1 MGLWKLADR
10 QWTPQKLPAVPHERQ
25 IVACAI
31 EADSAAM
38 SSMDVDGHCGWWPRP
53 ELLRDTVRWPTAPVT
68 AMDVRRTRLDVPLE
82 AATFDRLGFVHLH
95 REGASQ
101 VRQTR
106 WIGHTKAAP
115 MIVRRPGPEI
125 VSATFGETLEICRWD
140 AESGRMLSRRNL
152 FNLPSP
158 AKAYDLSSDGRWAA
172 AESRAPGDA
181 RRVLYL
187 VDLTTGE
194 HSVHD
199 FEVTALRFAPDSR
212 AVVIG
217 LPSGA
222 VKVLSRRVDG
232 EWSAT
237 GDATRVLLNDR
248 PVRVL
253 AFSPDGSWLAAAC
266 ESTHTATASGIKVWQ
281 FGEPQT
287 TARGST
293 VLEADLPQGG
303 VSTLA
308 LSNQQL
314 VVVEAEQQRRL
325 HVYDIR
331 GGQLVDALIHRPP
344 AGQVDSA
351 AISADGIRLCILQQ
365 NGVYLYA
372 RTGNQGE
379 LRPFQ
384 RLPRSAAGHP
394 SHAWFATDDEL
405 LTWSVQPTH
414 GATQWRIDAE
424 AVLPVRTF
432 VSRGEPLAVA
442 LTATRGDEDGG
453 ASSVPTALAVSRD
466 GSIRG
471 WSRDAEFETWDPLFP
486 QASGVIQAACFS
498 PDRARAFLAGASNG
512 KLEMTI
518 VDLPSRRSL
527 RAPLY
532 QFMADDA
539 RSPVAVSCALV
550 DRHAVVGLSNGQI
563 VAWPFANRGDRRPRL
578 LADDAIVTTN
588 GQEINLPLA
597 ATGAAGRERIAY
609 AASWSDDSTAHR
621 GFAVVD
627 LTTGERECLEPI
639 GEVTALA
646 FSQSGGRLLTG
657 TGASQG
663 QWTVW
668 DLNGV
673 RGSRRTLIR
682 WREPRDSR
690 ITRMEVSQWDDSL
703 MMLSNE
709 GIAWTFPVRWPAAPR

>member
-1 MGLWKLADR
+1 MRRANAGQLDWEAARLNFLAHPEINGSAGFPPPTSAEQASAHLASSSPNGQWLVASDGKQVALFRRDRPDDPPQRWGDWLARGKVADAAVADDGLVVVGLDGLVSRSGIAPIVLLRAGDQQLREVGSISDEAISAALREPPPLADGTRDTVPSGRDALGVQRVAVSPAVPTGRRPRLLAATWEERVIVGRLEEKGETTSFVPLPGNRRLQNKSVVQLAFDPTGSTLLAVDRGRGGKRVLGFWARGADGADLAPTGQQIPFQATSTAFYPLAPHDTLACGDERGRVHFINWSATLASDSAAAPVEEWSSVQLDKPVATLAFRADGSSLLAGCADGSMGLWKLADR

-82 AATFDRLGFVHLH
+82 AATFDRLVHLH

-158 AKAYDLSSDGRWAA
+158 AKAYDWSSDGRWGA

-331 GGQLVDALIHRPP
+331 GG
-344 AGQVDSA
+344 
-351 AISADGIRLCILQQ
+351 
-365 NGVYLYA
+365 
-372 RTGNQGE
+372 
-379 LRPFQ
+379 
-384 RLPRSAAGHP
+384 
-394 SHAWFATDDEL
+394 
-405 LTWSVQPTH
+405 
-414 GATQWRIDAE
+414 
-424 AVLPVRTF
+424 
-432 VSRGEPLAVA
+432 
-442 LTATRGDEDGG
+442 
-453 ASSVPTALAVSRD
+453 
-466 GSIRG
+466 
-471 WSRDAEFETWDPLFP
+471 
-486 QASGVIQAACFS
+486 
-498 PDRARAFLAGASNG
+498 
-512 KLEMTI
+512 
-518 VDLPSRRSL
+518 
-527 RAPLY
+527 
-532 QFMADDA
+532 
-539 RSPVAVSCALV
+539 
-550 DRHAVVGLSNGQI
+550 
-563 VAWPFANRGDRRPRL
+563 
-578 LADDAIVTTN
+578 
-588 GQEINLPLA
+588 
-597 ATGAAGRERIAY
+597 
-609 AASWSDDSTAHR
+609 
-621 GFAVVD
+621 
-627 LTTGERECLEPI
+627 
-639 GEVTALA
+639 
-646 FSQSGGRLLTG
+646 
-657 TGASQG
+657 
-663 QWTVW
+663 
-668 DLNGV
+668 
-673 RGSRRTLIR
+673 
-682 WREPRDSR
+682 
-690 ITRMEVSQWDDSL
+690 
-703 MMLSNE
+703 
-709 GIAWTFPVRWPAAPR
+709 